1 MYRNLKQCTNTFPNP
16 NPKGLPVRMEEVDAD
31 LESDDE
37 AEISTVTV
45 LGAMV
50 SKKLASQV
58 MIYLSEALPLERC
71 GLSHLKRIRH
81 TVMGS
86 KDELDVLIGPLREVE
101 AMTNE
106 ARVDLMERFELVP
119 FTCAV
124 PAKPPRSTK
133 RGRMAGK
140 LWPVVLARAL
150 SADAYRA
157 SLTITDEDESCM
169 LRLLND
175 AVVDGCDI
183 SMSGTIYC
191 CSGAI
196 IVDPTEKPANEIVAS
211 ASEERKK
218 HGTASFIPNN
228 PLLHPVM
235 LCIEGVARK
244 QRGSQQQPPTQY
256 LCTGF
261 DAYVTH
267 EPCVMCSMALVH
279 SRVRRVVYGKQ
290 QASGGLGSAT
300 TLNALPLN
308 HNFRV
313 FRIKKKHALQ

>member
-1 MYRNLKQCTNTFPNP
+1 
-16 NPKGLPVRMEEVDAD
+16 MEEVEAD
-31 LESDDE
+31 PESDDE
-37 AEISTVTV
+37 AEILTVTV

-50 SKKLASQV
+50 KKKLASQV
-58 MIYLSEALPLERC
+58 MIYLSEVLPLERC
-71 GLSHLKRIRH
+71 GLGHLKRVRQ

-86 KDELDVLIGPLREVE
+86 KDELDVLIGPIREVE
-101 AMTNE
+101 TMMNA
-106 ARVDLMERFELVP
+106 ARVDLMERFELTP
-119 FTCAV
+119 FSCAV
-124 PAKPPRSTK
+124 PAKNPRSTK

-140 LWPVVLARAL
+140 LWPVALGRAM
-150 SADAYRA
+150 SADAHRA
-157 SLTITDEDESCM
+157 SRTITDEDESCM
-169 LRLLND
+169 LHLLND
-175 AVVDGCDI
+175 AVVDGCGI
-183 SMSGTIYC
+183 SMSGTMYC

-196 IVDPTEKPANEIVAS
+196 IVDPTEKSANEIVAS

-244 QRGSQQQPPTQY
+244 QRESQQQPPTQY

-290 QASGGLGSAT
+290 QELGGLGSAT
-300 TLNALPLN
+300 ALNALPLN
-308 HNFRV
+308 HHFRV
-313 FRIKKKHALQ
+313 FRLKEERAPL

>member
-1 MYRNLKQCTNTFPNP
+1 
-16 NPKGLPVRMEEVDAD
+16 MEEVEAD
-31 LESDDE
+31 PESDDE
-37 AEISTVTV
+37 AEILTVTV

-50 SKKLASQV
+50 KKKLASQV
-58 MIYLSEALPLERC
+58 MIYLSDVLPLERC
-71 GLSHLKRIRH
+71 GLGHLKRVRQ

-86 KDELDVLIGPLREVE
+86 KDELDVLIGPIHDVK
-101 AMTNE
+101 AMMNA

-119 FTCAV
+119 FSCAV
-124 PAKPPRSTK
+124 PAKNPRSTK

-140 LWPVVLARAL
+140 LWPVALGRAM
-150 SADAYRA
+150 SADAHRA

-175 AVVDGCDI
+175 AVVDGCGM
-183 SMSGTIYC
+183 SMSGTMYC

-196 IVDPTEKPANEIVAS
+196 IVDPTEKSANEIVAS

-218 HGTASFIPNN
+218 HGTASFFPNN

-235 LCIEGVARK
+235 LCIEGIARK
-244 QRGSQQQPPTQY
+244 QRESQQQPPTQY

-290 QASGGLGSAT
+290 QESGGLGSAT
-300 TLNALPLN
+300 ALNALPLN
-308 HNFRV
+308 HHFRV
-313 FRIKKKHALQ
+313 FHLKEERAPL

>member
-1 MYRNLKQCTNTFPNP
+1 
-16 NPKGLPVRMEEVDAD
+16 MEEVEEDAD
-31 LESDDE
+31 PESDDE

-50 SKKLASQV
+50 KKKLANQI
-58 MIYLSEALPLERC
+58 MIYLSEVLPLERC
-71 GLSHLKRIRH
+71 SLGHLKRIRR

-86 KDELDVLIGPLREVE
+86 EDELDVLIGPVREVE
-101 AMTNE
+101 AMANE
-106 ARVDLMERFELVP
+106 TRVDLMERFELIP
-119 FTCAV
+119 FSCAV
-124 PAKPPRSTK
+124 PAKPPRSMK

-150 SADAYRA
+150 SVDAHRA
-157 SLTITDEDESCM
+157 SLAITDEDESYM
-169 LRLLND
+169 LRLLNN
-175 AVVDGCDI
+175 AVVDGCGI
-183 SMSGTIYC
+183 SMSGTTYC

-196 IVDPTEKPANEIVAS
+196 IVDPTEKSTNEIVAS

-218 HGTASFIPNN
+218 RGSASFIPNN

-235 LCIEGVARK
+235 LCIEGIARK
-244 QRGSQQQPPTQY
+244 QRESKRQPPTQY
-256 LCTGF
+256 LCTGY

-290 QASGGLGSAT
+290 QVSGGLGSAT

-308 HNFRV
+308 HHFRV
-313 FRIKKKHALQ
+313 FRLKKQKHTCI